1 MRLWRPDRLAS
12 LDLTGWCLAGII
24 GWLILGAQA
33 AEIPSF
39 KAGMS
44 GMNATLVIRWLF
56 MDALHHPWVLAWLVV
71 LLMMS
76 TVLAINLAACI
87 WSRVAKTNRE
97 GRMLRFW
104 LFLCMHLLFGLIMG
118 THGLEMVLGEKH
130 PWQTVHAGDVYRPD
144 SRWHATVHEINFVN
158 DPEILNPDRGKRR
171 QSMTR
176 KHFSAQANFVRVS
189 LMHSDRVVKSDDI
202 RIMDPLVHGNVQ
214 VVLRGFEYGADGLS
228 ARIRIVN
235 APFHSIFFTIYIL
248 FILSLIAWLLLC
260 LLRLER

>member
-1 MRLWRPDRLAS
+1 MRSWHPDRLAS

-39 KAGMS
+39 NAGMS

-56 MDALHHPWVLAWLVV
+56 MDAFHHPWVLAWLVV
-71 LLMMS
+71 LLLLS

-87 WSRVAKTNRE
+87 WLRTAKTNRE
-97 GRMLRFW
+97 GRELRFW
-104 LFLCMHLLFGLIMG
+104 LFLSMHLLFGLIMCI
-118 THGLEMVLGEKH
+118 HGLEMVLGEKH

-144 SRWHATVHEINFVN
+144 SRWHAAVHEINFVN

-176 KHFSAQANFVRVS
+176 KHFDAEVNFVRAS
-189 LMHSDRVVKSDDI
+189 LMHGGRVVKTDDI
-202 RIMDPLVHGNVQ
+202 RIMDPLVHGNVH
-214 VVLRGFEYGADGLS
+214 VVLRRFEYGADGLS
-228 ARIRIVN
+228 ARIRIVD
-235 APFHSIFFTIYIL
+235 APFHTMFFTVYSL
-248 FILSLIAWLLLC
+248 FIMSFMAWLA
-260 LLRLER
+260 LRVLRRER